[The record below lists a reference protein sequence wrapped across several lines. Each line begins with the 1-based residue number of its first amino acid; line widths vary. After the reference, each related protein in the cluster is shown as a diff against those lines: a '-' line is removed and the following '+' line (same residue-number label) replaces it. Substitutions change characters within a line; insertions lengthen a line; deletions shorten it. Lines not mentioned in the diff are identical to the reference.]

1 MVGEGVA
8 ENIPPPDRSCVE
20 LWWDGAGLGAGVE
33 ATLGDS
39 SRDRCREGGG
49 EKGDDSSRGRL
60 SPTATAVSAS
70 LWRLRSCS
78 ICRSRSEILVV

>member
-1 MVGEGVA
+1 VVGEGVE

-49 EKGDDSSRGRL
+49 EKGEALLEDVVSSGRL
-60 SPTATAVSAS
+60 SPTANAVSAF
-70 LWRLRSCS
+70 W
-78 ICRSRSEILVV
+78 